1 MEEGH
6 GPLNSTDENGRDR
19 TIVRLAVPLAIG
31 VFVIGAAG
39 TLFKPAYVVSGPAL
53 VPMTA
58 KQAAVKETAR
68 AADES
73 GAILAMGRS
82 VDASRAI
89 PSAADTERTFERGQ
103 GLVASGDF
111 AAARLLFT
119 RAAEAGH
126 AGAWFALASTYDP
139 NVLSAR
145 GARGLVGEPDQARAL
160 YAKALEAGVPGAKE
174 RLAALGG

>member
-1 MEEGH
+1 MNNADEG
-6 GPLNSTDENGRDR
+6 GRDR

-31 VFVIGAAG
+31 VFIIGAAG

-58 KQAAVKETAR
+58 KQAATKETAR
-68 AADES
+68 PADEPAATLS
-73 GAILAMGRS
+73 MGRS
-82 VDASRAI
+82 VDASHVRS
-89 PSAADTERTFERGQ
+89 SAADTERTFERGQ
-103 GLVASGDF
+103 ALVASGDF

-119 RAAEAGH
+119 RAADAGH
-126 AGAWFALASTYDP
+126 AGAVFALASTYDP

-174 RLAALGG
+174 RLAALGS